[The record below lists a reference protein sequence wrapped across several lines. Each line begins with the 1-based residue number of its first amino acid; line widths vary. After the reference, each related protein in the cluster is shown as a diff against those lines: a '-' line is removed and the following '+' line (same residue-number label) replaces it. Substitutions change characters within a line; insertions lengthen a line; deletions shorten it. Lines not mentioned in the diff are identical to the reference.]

1 MITALDSNI
10 LVALWE
16 ADHTL
21 SSAAKSA
28 LKSARAAGNLVVAAP
43 VYAELLAGAGR
54 TEEFLD
60 SFFAET
66 GIAIDWDL
74 NESIWRSAGRAY
86 QAYAAGRRKQRRSE
100 PRRIQADFLIGAHAL
115 ENGYRFLT
123 LDERLYAAAFPR
135 LAITIV

>member
-1 MITALDSNI
+1 MTTAIDSNI

-16 ADHTL
+16 ADHALT
-21 SSAAKSA
+21 SAAKSA
-28 LKSARAAGNLVVAAP
+28 LKSARSFGNLIVAAP

-66 GIAIDWDL
+66 RIEIDW
-74 NESIWRSAGRAY
+74 NIRESIWREAGLAF
-86 QAYAAGRRKQRRSE
+86 QSYAARRRKQRGCE

-115 ENGYRFLT
+115 ENGHRLLT
-123 LDERLYAAAFPR
+123 LDERLYAVAFPR
-135 LAITIV
+135 LAITII

>member
-16 ADHTL
+16 ADNTL
-21 SSAAKSA
+21 SLAANLA
-28 LKSARAAGNLVVAAP
+28 LKSARAAGNLIISAP

-54 TEEFLD
+54 TEKFLD
-60 SFFAET
+60 SFFSGT

-74 NESIWRSAGRAY
+74 DESVWRSAGLAY
-86 QAYAAGRRKQRRSE
+86 QSYAKRRRKQRSSE

-115 ENGYRFLT
+115 EHGYNLLT

-135 LAITIV
+135 LAINSI